1 MINEEYKVWM
11 PVQIYYDL
19 SVRTGEDFDEIS
31 LEEQRKILPDLLAW
45 YSFTWFAKNFPHN
58 EEDLPDG
65 TKPSKHFISF
75 DKENGL
81 SLCVEYLIDENIVLD
96 TEKFKKLLREITED
110 AEGQFSDGW
119 GESFEQHC
127 FEIGEQEYYPK
138 AYSDI
143 YWIVA
148 NVGFSDSLLVRWKSI
163 DEIEHTDWMLNYDN
177 DAFNMLFHEE
187 LHKERVEQ
195 KIKIANM
202 LNNTY
207 TIDMLK
213 FVETQ
218 KNKFFIAR

>member
-1 MINEEYKVWM
+1 MHPAATFWVLNV
-11 PVQIYYDL
+11 
-19 SVRTGEDFDEIS
+19 
-31 LEEQRKILPDLLAW
+31 ILIFVH
-45 YSFTWFAKNFPHN
+45 YIK
-58 EEDLPDG
+58 
-65 TKPSKHFISF
+65 
-75 DKENGL
+75 
-81 SLCVEYLIDENIVLD
+81 
-96 TEKFKKLLREITED
+96 
-110 AEGQFSDGW
+110 
-119 GESFEQHC
+119 

-138 AYSDI
+138 ADSNI

-163 DEIEHTDWMLNYDN
+163 DEIEHTDWMLNDNN

-218 KNKFFIAR
+218 KNKFFIAS